1 MDNHKKNV
9 AFRHHEWT
17 IHHILPQLS
26 YDGHFLREMP
36 VRRDWKEFYEI
47 VSVRN
52 FLPFF
57 YKLTKL
63 SPSCDF
69 LIDNVAC
76 ERGSVVKKILTCE
89 MFFRQGVFFF
99 FFFFNSKFNQNTP
112 SPSMTLSA
120 PRMICEIS
128 KFSYLKLHF
137 REQSHPL
144 SWTLIFANARA
155 CHTHGFSWSCFP
167 GKKYVIR

>member
-1 MDNHKKNV
+1 MAKVQIMDNHKKNV
-9 AFRHHEWT
+9 AFRHHEWI

-26 YDGHFLREMP
+26 YDGHFLRGMP

-89 MFFRQGVFFF
+89 TFFRQGFFF
-99 FFFFNSKFNQNTP
+99 FFFFLTRSSTKIPPPPPWSFQPQEWFAKFPSFLILNYTFGSRVTP
-112 SPSMTLSA
+112 FLG
-120 PRMICEIS
+120 
-128 KFSYLKLHF
+128 L
-137 REQSHPL
+137 
-144 SWTLIFANARA
+144 
-155 CHTHGFSWSCFP
+155 
-167 GKKYVIR
+167 